1 MKLCNWRLSIC
12 GLNMHRYGSTFFRSR
27 EPHTSTIF
35 RRKASMFDGVKFWPI
50 PLWYDQP
57 IACGAVLLLFSAC
70 VRPFS
75 EAKIK
80 SQVRP
85 CKSWGILAGHSSTAL
100 GDYPP
105 FFLSSAPMA
114 CPPIQQPGREPVSW
128 WGRVFPAMT
137 AAISVCFRM
146 LTYHLLVSGLNT
158 HDPAYPPVIKHSNGQ
173 YTMFFNIYIHTY
185 IYIYI

>member
-1 MKLCNWRLSIC
+1 
-12 GLNMHRYGSTFFRSR
+12 MHRYGSTFFRSR

-35 RRKASMFDGVKFWPI
+35 RRKASMFDGVKFWPT

-185 IYIYI
+185 VYIYIYI

>member
-114 CPPIQQPGREPVSW
+114 CPPIQQPGREPRELMGS
-128 WGRVFPAMT
+128 GFP
-137 AAISVCFRM
+137 SHDSSNFS
-146 LTYHLLVSGLNT
+146 LLQDAYLSSSCIRFKYAWSCIPSGDQT
-158 HDPAYPPVIKHSNGQ
+158 
-173 YTMFFNIYIHTY
+173 
-185 IYIYI
+185 

>member
-1 MKLCNWRLSIC
+1 MNLCNWRLSIC
-12 GLNMHRYGSTFFRSR
+12 GLNMRRYGSTFFRN
-27 EPHTSTIF
+27 TSTIF

-85 CKSWGILAGHSSTAL
+85 CKFLRHLGWTQQHSTRGL
-100 GDYPP
+100 PP
-105 FFLSSAPMA
+105 RSSCHLLQWYVP
-114 CPPIQQPGREPVSW
+114 QFNSQVVSPVSW
-128 WGRVFPAMT
+128 WGRGLSPAMT

-146 LTYHLLVSGLNT
+146 LTYHLLVSGLKYAWSCI
-158 HDPAYPPVIKHSNGQ
+158 PSGGQ
-173 YTMFFNIYIHTY
+173 T
-185 IYIYI
+185 